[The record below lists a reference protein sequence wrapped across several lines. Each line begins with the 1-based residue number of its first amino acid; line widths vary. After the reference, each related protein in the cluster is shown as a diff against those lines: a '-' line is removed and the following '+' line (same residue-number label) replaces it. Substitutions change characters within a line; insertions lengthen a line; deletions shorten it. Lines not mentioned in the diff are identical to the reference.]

1 MSSSPAVSGSVLIV
15 EDELLLAAEMRAA
28 LDQAGFA
35 VLPITSSAEEAI
47 KLARTHHPAIA
58 LVDIELLGGESGI
71 ELASKLREEL
81 NVPSIFVSGHSDPKT
96 VAASSKAEPVSWLKK
111 PFGPG
116 SVVASVQLA
125 LKR

>member
-1 MSSSPAVSGSVLIV
+1 VSSSPAVSVLIV
-15 EDELLLAAEMRAA
+15 EDEFLLASEMRAA